1 MGDTTADVS
10 VFQGDSDPSTNVWEQ
25 QTLPRATRM
34 SPRVTTNF
42 ISFRSPTLYWLTMI
56 CLVILNSI
64 LFVLYVLDA
73 IGVGFRSPIT
83 LVVTSGALFLLFCCL
98 SMYSVFKFK
107 YERLLQDWLRMVS
120 ISVCFTFINL
130 ISFLSFL
137 GWALQNPGY
146 WKEIDPKGND
156 GIAETEKALI
166 AHDGY
171 VAVNAFSAA
180 IFVMAIL
187 NLWIAMVIHYYFKKL
202 LQTLNVVISKAGTEG
217 NLEDIMT
224 KVTEGGKK
232 TANITSRFGTM
243 PNAYSN
249 RNNTSTTNSYTMNS
263 EAEADQWRS
272 N

>member
-1 MGDTTADVS
+1 MGDTTDTVS
-10 VFQGDSDPSTNVWEQ
+10 VFQRESDLNSPASPANVWEQ
-25 QTLPRATRM
+25 QTYPRAMRM

-42 ISFRSPTLYWLTMI
+42 ISFRKPTLYWLTMI

-73 IGVGFRSPIT
+73 VGIGFRSPIT
-83 LVVTSGALFLLFCCL
+83 LVATSGALFLLFCCL
-98 SMYSVFKFK
+98 SLYSVFKFK

-120 ISVCFTFINL
+120 ISLSFTFVNL

-137 GWALQNPGY
+137 AWALQNPGF
-146 WKEIDPKGND
+146 WKDIDFEDDPK
-156 GIAETEKALI
+156 

-171 VAVNAFSAA
+171 VAINAFSAA
-180 IFVMAIL
+180 IFVMAVL

-202 LQTLNVVISKAGTEG
+202 LQTINVVITKAGNAG
-217 NLEDIMT
+217 DLVDIMT

-232 TANITSRFGTM
+232 NATTTINQGFGAM
-243 PNAYSN
+243 PNTYSN
-249 RNNTSTTNSYTMNS
+249 GNIPTTNSFTMDTET
-263 EAEADQWRS
+263 EANKWRT

>member
-10 VFQGDSDPSTNVWEQ
+10 VFQGDSDPSLTSTNVWEQ
-25 QTLPRATRM
+25 QTYPRAVRM

-42 ISFRSPTLYWLTMI
+42 INFRNPTLYWLTMI
-56 CLVILNSI
+56 CLIILNSI

-73 IGVGFRSPIT
+73 VGVGFRSPIT
-83 LVVTSGALFLLFCCL
+83 LVATSGALFLLFCCL
-98 SMYSVFKFK
+98 SLYSVFKFK

-120 ISVCFTFINL
+120 ISVVFTFINL

-137 GWALQNPGY
+137 AWALQNPGF
-146 WKEIDPKGND
+146 WKDIDFEDDPK
-156 GIAETEKALI
+156 

-171 VAVNAFSAA
+171 VAINAFSAA
-180 IFVMAIL
+180 IFVMAVL

-217 NLEDIMT
+217 NLVDIMT
-224 KVTEGGKK
+224 KVSPEAGTKTGAS

-249 RNNTSTTNSYTMNS
+249 GNSTTTTNSYTMNT
-263 EAEADQWRS
+263 EAEADQWRT